1 MWQPV
6 PGGARLMTPIGKC
19 LAFGLLAWFGAMLLL
34 VLIRVLRD
42 DIASSGMLVSDPSR
56 DDSVDPER
64 VAAAAIVPAVLAAYT
79 IHALNTGI
87 VVTPTGSMSMPD
99 LPENLVT
106 LLTGGN
112 GLYLAGK
119 IARRSTRN

>member
-1 MWQPV
+1 
-6 PGGARLMTPIGKC
+6 MTTIGKC
-19 LAFGLLAWFGAMLLL
+19 LAFGLIAWFGAMLLL
-34 VLIRVLRD
+34 VLLRVLRD
-42 DIASSGMLVSDPSR
+42 EVASSGLLISGRYAGEGVN
-56 DDSVDPER
+56 PER
-64 VAAAAIVPAVLAAYT
+64 VVAVAIVPAVLAVYT

-87 VVTPTGSMSMPD
+87 VTTADGALSMPD

-119 IARRSTRN
+119 IARRDKRD

>member
-1 MWQPV
+1 
-6 PGGARLMTPIGKC
+6 MTPIGKC
-19 LAFGLLAWFGAMLLL
+19 LAFGLLAWFGAMLLARAHL
-34 VLIRVLRD
+34 RVLRD

-87 VVTPTGSMSMPD
+87 VMTPTGSMSMPD